1 MQKMKPAKPADS
13 KLPTKRINAV
23 IVALVIFYDFHL
35 KKIMGLNRDEYKNK
49 QDMLHL
55 AFLIFLIAILSS
67 IVLAVPAIQVDQ
79 AEFIEQMQ
87 QKYDFDAKALTQIL
101 RQATVSESV
110 LAAISRP
117 AEKKLVWHEY
127 RNIFVEPKRIQ
138 RGIEFITQYEDAF
151 NRAEQKFG
159 VPREI
164 IAAII
169 GVETFY
175 GRIVGNYRVIDAL
188 YTLAF
193 HYPERAGFFRGE
205 LEQFLLLV
213 REQVFDPLTLKGSY
227 AGAMGMP
234 QFISSSYRNYA
245 IDFDNDDVIDIWN
258 NPIDAIGSVANY
270 FVAHHWQ
277 PGQSIIEKITV
288 SGDAYQS
295 ALTPDLLPD
304 LKSNQLTTLGI
315 TVSKKYLPD
324 EKLKLLAFEQPKSKE
339 YWLARHNFYVITRY
353 NHSALYAMA
362 VYQLAQEI
370 RQRLTKRN

>member
-1 MQKMKPAKPADS
+1 MP
-13 KLPTKRINAV
+13 
-23 IVALVIFYDFHL
+23 
-35 KKIMGLNRDEYKNK
+35 
-49 QDMLHL
+49 HL
-55 AFLIFLIAILSS
+55 AFLISLIGILPP
-67 IVLAVPAIQVDQ
+67 IVSAAPAINMNQ

-87 QKYDFDAKALTQIL
+87 QQYDFDAKALTQIL
-101 RQATVSESV
+101 RQAIVSESV

-127 RNIFVEPKRIQ
+127 RNIFIKPKRIQ
-138 RGIEFITQYEDAF
+138 QGIEFINQYEDAF

-159 VPREI
+159 VPKEI

-175 GRIVGNYRVIDAL
+175 GRIAGNYRVIDAL
-188 YTLAF
+188 HTLAF
-193 HYPERAGFFRGE
+193 HYPERADFFRGE
-205 LEQFLLLV
+205 LEQFLLLA
-213 REQVFDPLTLKGSY
+213 REQAFDPLTLKGSY
-227 AGAMGMP
+227 AGAMGIP
-234 QFISSSYRNYA
+234 QFISSSYRHYA
-245 IDFDNDDVIDIWN
+245 IDFDNDGVIDIWN

-295 ALTPDLLPD
+295 ALTSGLLPD
-304 LKSNQLTTLGI
+304 LESDQLATMGI
-315 TVSKKYLPD
+315 TVSQKYLPD
-324 EKLKLLAFEQPKSKE
+324 EKLKLLAFEQPKGKE

-362 VYQLAQEI
+362 VYQLAQEVK
-370 RQRLTKRN
+370 QRLINKN